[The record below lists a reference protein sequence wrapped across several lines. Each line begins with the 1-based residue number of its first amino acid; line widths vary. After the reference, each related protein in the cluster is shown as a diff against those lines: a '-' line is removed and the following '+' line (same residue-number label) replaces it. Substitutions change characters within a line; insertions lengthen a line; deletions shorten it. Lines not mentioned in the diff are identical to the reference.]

1 MSRVEA
7 AIQQGRCV
15 LALGARS
22 LKEIEILAEIRRR
35 NSIPFVVL
43 GGPEVEPARALSADS
58 LAAATSGPGGL
69 VVLVEPD
76 AVEDGKGLEQL
87 AGLIKAGPNAP
98 RLIVVARAFN
108 PFMLPMGMR
117 LMKMEQEKS
126 RARDFLAA
134 LPVSGSGGAAHAEAP
149 AAAGGGEARA
159 AAASSGATKKSS
171 GGMVPTFVGRERELP
186 ELAQALAG
194 GGPLLLLGAPGVGRR
209 WLLERTLEDMKAA
222 GNAPARLPDL
232 HLQRGLGFD
241 ALVARVAEASGDA
254 ELQKLLRSRDPVAPQ
269 QILDAMQGALNAPAL
284 AGQLMVITGLDGLLG
299 PDNGIFNQDRL
310 GLALHLLLTGQYALR
325 VVFIGS
331 RTPVFY
337 REGQGRNLAVYKVE
351 GLRGREL
358 YGLFE
363 AYGAGEAPR
372 DKMGEVHN
380 QTAGH
385 ALASRAYAV
394 AWRES
399 DKRDKLFDDKRFLR
413 LVTADSTEPLVR
425 HLEGVLSKLDEPLAR
440 ALVLAGHFPLPVTG
454 KELVD
459 VGITREQR
467 LRLAALGLLETLPVG
482 EERRFYVHELVKDI
496 LGRRRLSEFE
506 LMAWLGGKLLEQA
519 RPLQGVE
526 RLALAQEANR
536 LLVGARRLRDR
547 VNVGYPDHD
556 AVVDSVL
563 GLLRGRQARPEMAAQ
578 RINEALKQVPGNPE
592 LRLLKAEAALAMN
605 HQAEITAWM
614 EESVALVPTPELYH
628 GWATLLAGQ
637 RNGRA
642 QAIEVL
648 RKGAAAFPQ
657 EARLRRRLGG
667 MLAEAGRWEEAD
679 AVLREALDLEP
690 MAPEAYSRRGE
701 VLMALGRERWQDA
714 EEAMRYALQLEP
726 ERGVHMARLARL
738 LRQRAMVEDDK
749 IEALRAEAKQL
760 LEASLKENSRYG
772 WPYLELSLLLLDL
785 NVDIQRADYC
795 LRKANKLSGGK
806 LPGLS
811 LAIARVL
818 ARTGHE
824 AEAEARIQRAL
835 KGKGKPHEAHAALG
849 ELYFNQGR
857 IFAADK
863 EFELAVNLSPESAVE
878 RMLYRRSKA
887 QTEAL
892 ITSGQAVD
900 IEREAEARRAEA
912 PPPVAEVKT
921 QSDRGN
927 TTVRRK
933 GGRDGGR
940 EGGRDGGRGRG
951 RGRGA
956 VAPADSAAQAEGAPE
971 AEAEVGSEGV
981 PEADLEVEQT
991 SSGDDDDLPSL
1002 AELPDLIGEE
1012 EG

>member
-1 MSRVEA
+1 MNRVEA

-15 LALGARS
+15 LALGAKS
-22 LKEIEILAEIRRR
+22 LKETEIVAEIRRR
-35 NSIPFVVL
+35 SSIPAVVL
-43 GGPEVEPARALSADS
+43 GGPAVEPAQALSAGA

-87 AGLIKAGPNAP
+87 AGLLKSGGNTP
-98 RLIVVARAFN
+98 RLVVVARAFN

-117 LMKMEQEKS
+117 LMKLEQEKQ
-126 RARDFLAA
+126 RARDFLGA
-134 LPVSGSGGAAHAEAP
+134 LPVPASAAAPTAEDAAP
-149 AAAGGGEARA
+149 AAAAADPKKKGGAGGGQ
-159 AAASSGATKKSS
+159 
-171 GGMVPTFVGRERELP
+171 VFTFVGREKELP
-186 ELAQALAG
+186 ELIEALPG

-209 WLLERTLEDMKAA
+209 WLLEKALDDLRAA
-222 GNAPARLPDL
+222 GQAPTRLPDL

-241 ALVARVAEASGDA
+241 ALAARIAEASGDEA
-254 ELQKLLRSRDPVAPQ
+254 LRSLLRSREPVAPAR
-269 QILDAMQGALNAPAL
+269 ILEALEAALSAPAL
-284 AGQLMVITGLDGLLG
+284 SGQLMVVTGLDGLLG
-299 PDNGIFNQDRL
+299 PDNGIYNQDRL
-310 GLALHLLLTGQYALR
+310 GLALHLLLTGSYALR

-331 RTPVFY
+331 RAPAFY
-337 REGQGRNLAVYKVE
+337 REGQARNLRTFKVE

-358 YGLFE
+358 HGIFE

-385 ALASRAYAV
+385 ALATRAYAI
-394 AWRES
+394 AWRDSE
-399 DKRDKLFDDKRFLR
+399 KRDRLFDEKKFLR
-413 LVTADSTEPLVR
+413 LVTADNTEPLIR
-425 HLEGVLSKLDEPLAR
+425 HLEGQLQKLDEPLAR
-440 ALVLAGHFPLPVTG
+440 ALLLVGHSPVPMTG

-459 VGITREQR
+459 LGVSREQR
-467 LRLAALGLLETLPVG
+467 LRLCALGLLDALPVG
-482 EERRFYVHELVKDI
+482 EERRFFVHELVRDI

-506 LMAWLGGKLLEQA
+506 VMEHFAARLLEQA
-519 RPLQGVE
+519 RPLGGVE
-526 RLALAQEANR
+526 RIALAQEANR
-536 LLVGARRLRDR
+536 LLVGARRPRDR
-547 VNVGYPDHD
+547 VNLGYPDHD
-556 AVVDSVL
+556 SIVDSVL

-592 LRLLKAEAALAMN
+592 LRLLKAEAMLAQSPN
-605 HQAEITAWM
+605 ADLSAWM
-614 EESVALVPTPELYH
+614 EESAALVPTPELYH
-628 GWATLLAGQ
+628 GWATLLLGQ

-642 QAIEVL
+642 QAIEAL

-667 MLAEAGRWEEAD
+667 LLAEAGRYEEAD

-701 VLMALGRERWQDA
+701 VLMALSRERWADA

-726 ERGVHMARLARL
+726 ERGVHKARLARL
-738 LRQRAMVEDDK
+738 LRRRAMVEEDK
-749 IEALRAEAKQL
+749 TEALRAEAKTL
-760 LEASLKENSRYG
+760 LEESLKENTRYAG
-772 WPYLELSLLLLDL
+772 PFLELALLLLDM

-806 LPGLS
+806 LGGLS

-824 AEAEARIQRAL
+824 AEAEKRIQRAL
-835 KGKGKPHEAHAALG
+835 KGKGKLHEAHAALG

-863 EFELAVNLSPESAVE
+863 EFEQAVNLSPEDAIE
-878 RMLYRRSKA
+878 RPLYRRSKA

-892 ITSGQAVD
+892 ITSGQAIE
-900 IEREAEARRAEA
+900 IEREAEQRRAEA
-912 PPPVAEVKT
+912 PAPPAGEVKT

-933 GGRDGGR
+933 GERGR
-940 EGGRDGGRGRG
+940 GGRGRG
-951 RGRGA
+951 GPR
-956 VAPADSAAQAEGAPE
+956 PDSAAQGSPEPSAEGAEDGAEGVEPS
-971 AEAEVGSEGV
+971 AEA
-981 PEADLEVEQT
+981 VEQT
-991 SSGDDDDLPSL
+991 SAGEDEELPSL
-1002 AELPDLIGEE
+1002 AELPDMAGEE
-1012 EG
+1012 EA